1 MFKDSDHA
9 WNPTAEEIRIWA
21 YSDAL
26 IPEQDWELAVNSFE
40 NIPMIC
46 SFVDDEEC
54 KHISFF
60 LSCLYVFTGD
70 FVRSRKNEEYN
81 DLIELLNSIE
91 VIAKSEE
98 LKDWIKRSK
107 DLILNPDKYDYR
119 FWGLGSEYVY

>member
-46 SFVDDEEC
+46 SFVDDEKC

-81 DLIELLNSIE
+81 KLIELLNRIE